1 MNLKMRKKTMTNMI
15 GKIRDDMI
23 TARKGDDPV
32 AKSLL
37 VTLYSEASRV
47 GKDKRNGDPTDEEVV
62 AVVKKFA
69 ANAEED
75 YIDGVPAVVL

>member
-1 MNLKMRKKTMTNMI
+1 MTNMI